1 MTLSIGR
8 KVFLIMNHKSVASD
22 RPFGP
27 TLAPGTGLQTHTTHL
42 GIPLH
47 LEKYFKSD
55 CQNRVFEFTVVLQ
68 L

>member
-1 MTLSIGR
+1 
-8 KVFLIMNHKSVASD
+8 
-22 RPFGP
+22 
-27 TLAPGTGLQTHTTHL
+27 LAPGTGLQTHTTHL